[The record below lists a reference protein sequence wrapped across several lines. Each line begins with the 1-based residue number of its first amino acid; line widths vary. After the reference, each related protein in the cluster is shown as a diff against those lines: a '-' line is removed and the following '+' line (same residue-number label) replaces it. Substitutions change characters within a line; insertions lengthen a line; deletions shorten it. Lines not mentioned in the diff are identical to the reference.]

1 MTETGGPRA
10 GRKEWIGLGVLLL
23 PILLVSMDMT
33 VLYFALPEV
42 SQHLEPTSAQQL
54 WVIDIYAFVLAG
66 LLLTMG
72 SLGDRIGRRR
82 LLIIGAAAFGIAS
95 ALAAYATSAEMLI
108 LARAVQGIGGATL
121 MPSTLALIRNMF
133 HDEKQRRTA
142 IAVWSAGMSAGTA
155 LGPLLSGVMLSQ
167 FWWGSVFLINVPVM
181 VLLLVVAPK
190 LLPEYRDIRAGKF
203 DMVSGLLSLA
213 AVLPVIYGIKKLAM
227 DEVDVVPIGTIALGL
242 VFGALFVVR
251 QRRSSHALL
260 DISLFRSRGFSGSIV
275 VNMVAI
281 FAMVGFSVFT
291 TQYLE
296 LVLGY
301 SALKAALW
309 LVPGTFAVVLV
320 IPVATALV
328 RKVHAAYVIAGAFVL
343 AFLGFM
349 VLLRL
354 PVDDGVPVLLT
365 GVILFSAG
373 LAVVVTLITDLVMAS
388 APPESAGTASATLQ
402 TGQEFGGALGIAIL
416 GTIGTAVYRSFVGD
430 HAPAAL
436 SPQAQDAAR
445 ETLGGALALTR
456 ELPADVGAALLQVV
470 REAFTDS
477 VHTAAGIAGGVM
489 LLGALVS
496 VFLLRG
502 VKRPQEAPADAQ
514 SAPQDHQALVTE
526 Q

>member
-1 MTETGGPRA
+1 MTGTQGPLA

-33 VLYFALPEV
+33 VMYFALPQL
-42 SQHLEPTSAQQL
+42 SQELAPTSAQQL

-82 LLIIGAAAFGIAS
+82 LLLIGAAAFGAS
-95 ALAAYATSAEMLI
+95 SAMAAYATSAEMLI

-133 HDEKQRRTA
+133 HDAKQRRSA

-181 VLLLVVAPK
+181 LLLLVVAPK
-190 LLPEYRDIRAGKF
+190 LLPEYRDTSASKF
-203 DMVSGLLSLA
+203 DTLSGLLSLA
-213 AVLPVIYGIKKLAM
+213 AVLPIIYGIKKLAM
-227 DEVDVVPIGTIALGL
+227 DGLGAVPVAAIAVGL
-242 VFGALFVVR
+242 VFGALFVGR
-251 QRRSSHALL
+251 QRRSPHALL
-260 DISLFRSRGFSGSIV
+260 DISLFRNRGFSGSIM
-275 VNMVAI
+275 VNLVAI

-309 LVPGTFAVVLV
+309 LIPGTVAVVLV

-328 RKVHAAYVIAGAFVL
+328 RKVHPAYVIAGAFVL
-343 AFLGFM
+343 AFVGFM

-354 PVDDGVPVLLT
+354 PTDDGLPVLLT

-373 LAVVVTLITDLVMAS
+373 LAVVVTLITDLVVAS
-388 APPESAGTASATLQ
+388 APPEAAGTASATLQ

-416 GTIGTAVYRSFVGD
+416 GTVGTAVYRGFVSD
-430 HAPAAL
+430 HTPAGLPGEAE
-436 SPQAQDAAR
+436 DAAQ
-445 ETLGGALALTR
+445 ETLGGALAATR
-456 ELPADVGAALLQVV
+456 ELPADLGAALLRVV

-477 VHTAAGIAGGVM
+477 VHIAAVTAGGVM

-496 VFLLRG
+496 VALLRG
-502 VKRPQEAPADAQ
+502 VRRPQQPAADGTHT
-514 SAPQDHQALVTE
+514 PQDGTVLVPE
-526 Q
+526 R